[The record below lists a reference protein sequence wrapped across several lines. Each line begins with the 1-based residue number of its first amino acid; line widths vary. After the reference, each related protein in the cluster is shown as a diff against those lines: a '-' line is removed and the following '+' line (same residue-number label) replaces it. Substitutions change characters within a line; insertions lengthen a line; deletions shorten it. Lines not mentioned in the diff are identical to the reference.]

1 MASVVFGRKRLAI
14 DISVKK
20 KDDGWLIQP
29 LSNHD
34 KMTVSE
40 FIPLLRN
47 HQFAEKLSQ
56 TFLSLPSKAVY
67 FVSSDISEGTLDK
80 PINFTVKEDPYK
92 KGMYPNYSY
101 FSRSMNSWGYAH
113 NVKHKNGYIIF
124 PHASEKDF
132 SHFMT
137 FLKNSDEEERASLW
151 NEVSKFINPN
161 EKPVQIKTTL
171 EQIPWLN
178 IHISP

>member
-1 MASVVFGRKRLAI
+1 MASVVFGRKRMAI
-14 DISVKK
+14 DISVKA
-20 KDDGWLIQP
+20 KDNGWLIQP
-29 LSNHD
+29 LSNQD
-34 KMTVSE
+34 RMTVSE
-40 FIPLLRN
+40 FIPLLQN
-47 HQFAEKLSQ
+47 PLFAEKLSK
-56 TFLSLPSKAVY
+56 TFLSLPSKAIH
-67 FVSSDISEGTLDK
+67 FSSSDISESTLDQ
-80 PINFTVKEDPYK
+80 PIYFTVKEDILK

-101 FSRSMNSWGYAH
+101 FSRSMNNWGYAH
-113 NVKHKNGYIIF
+113 HIKHKTGYIIF

-151 NEVSKFINPN
+151 NEVSKFIHSN